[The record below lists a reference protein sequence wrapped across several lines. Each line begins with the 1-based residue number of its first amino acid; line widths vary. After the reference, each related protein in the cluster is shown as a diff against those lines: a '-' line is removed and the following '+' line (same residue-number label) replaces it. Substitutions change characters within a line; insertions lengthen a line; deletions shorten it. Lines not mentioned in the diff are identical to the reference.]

1 MEDLTGRQFGPY
13 QIIAPLGEG
22 GMAAVYKA
30 YQPAMERY
38 VALKILPRTFAD
50 NPLFIARFKREA
62 KLLAQLQHPHI
73 LPVFDYG
80 QAEGYTYLVMPFVQS
95 GTLTDSLT
103 GKPLPL
109 QRIRQV
115 VTQIGEAL
123 SYAHARGLIHRD
135 VKPSNVLI
143 DESGNCL
150 LADFGLAHVT
160 EDSVNLT
167 SSGTILGTPAY
178 MSPEQGS
185 GQKVDAR
192 SDLYSLGIIFYEM
205 ATGRVPYRAETP
217 IAVIFK
223 HIQDPL
229 PPSRTLNPELPEAVE
244 LAIQKALA
252 KSPQDRYQSADELI
266 EALESAIP
274 NAPAVSNQHQG
285 AKTQIQP
292 LTGKPK
298 PQEAGRWVWG
308 ALGLVT
314 LCLILIAAPL
324 AVFGFGSK
332 LMNQEQTNTPIVPPS
347 EVIPTQEFPIQ
358 PTNELVPDWEAIGGS
373 WTGPDNDG
381 LIYGR
386 TASFDG
392 DALYLFKEKYSDF
405 TFAANVQALTR
416 EASLAIR
423 MSDDGKNGYLIIF
436 IPRGS
441 EGGNPGLFLA
451 KRVQGDH
458 TFSEFFAA
466 DYARGEWVQLLVE
479 AKGTQILVSLNGN
492 QVIEYND
499 ADNPFITGRLG
510 FRCYGEPTAPCE
522 ANFSDLYLAH

>member
-1 MEDLTGRQFGPY
+1 MEDLTGRQFGSY

-38 VALKILPRTFAD
+38 VALKVLPRAFAD

-80 QAEGYTYLVMPFVQS
+80 QADGYSYLVMPFIQS

-103 GKPLPL
+103 GVPAPLP
-109 QRIRQV
+109 RIRQV
-115 VTQIGEAL
+115 ITQIGEAL
-123 SYAHARGLIHRD
+123 NYAHARGSVHRD

-150 LADFGLAHVT
+150 LADFGLARMT

-192 SDLYSLGIIFYEM
+192 SDIYSLGIIFYEM
-205 ATGRVPYRAETP
+205 ATGRVPYKAETP

-223 HIQDPL
+223 HIRDPL
-229 PPSRTLNPELPEAVE
+229 PPARTLNPELPEAVE
-244 LAIQKALA
+244 LAIQKALS
-252 KSPQDRYQSADELI
+252 KSPEDRYQTAAELVQ
-266 EALESAIP
+266 AVQAAIP
-274 NAPAVSNQHQG
+274 NAPAAPTDHQG
-285 AKTQIQP
+285 VITPDQPPAGKTK
-292 LTGKPK
+292 LTG
-298 PQEAGRWVWG
+298 RWAWG
-308 ALGLVT
+308 VLGAAAV
-314 LCLILIAAPL
+314 CLIIAAVSL
-324 AVFGFGSK
+324 VSLSIGLNFI
-332 LMNQEQTNTPIVPPS
+332 NQDHPIIPPS
-347 EVIPTQEFPIQ
+347 KTMQSPQLTAL
-358 PTNELVPDWEAIGGS
+358 PTNDLVPDWQVIGGS
-373 WTGPDNDG
+373 WTGPDENG
-381 LIYGR
+381 LIHGK

-392 DALYLFKEKYSDF
+392 DALYLFKNAYSDF
-405 TFAANVQALTR
+405 TLSATVQPLTR

-423 MSDDGKNGYLIIF
+423 MSDDGKNGYLVIF
-436 IPRGS
+436 IPNGS
-441 EGGNPGLFLA
+441 KGGNPGLFLS

-458 TFSEFFAA
+458 TFPAFFAA
-466 DYARGEWVQLLVE
+466 DYALGERVQLTVK
-479 AKGTQILVSLNGN
+479 AQGSQITVFLNGDQAIN
-492 QVIEYND
+492 YKDVDHPYT
-499 ADNPFITGRLG
+499 TGRLG
-510 FRCYGEPTAPCE
+510 LRCYGEPTAPCE
-522 ANFSDLYLAH
+522 ANFSEFYLAH

>member
-1 MEDLTGRQFGPY
+1 MEDLTGKQFGPY

-38 VALKILPRTFAD
+38 VALKVLPRTFAE
-50 NPLFIARFKREA
+50 NPLFTARFKREA

-80 QAEGYTYLVMPFVQS
+80 QADGYTYLVMPFVQS

-109 QRIRQV
+109 PRIRQV
-115 VTQIGEAL
+115 ITQIGEAL
-123 SYAHARGLIHRD
+123 NYAHARGLIHRD

-160 EDSVNLT
+160 EDSMNLT

-205 ATGRVPYRAETP
+205 ATGRVPYKAETP

-229 PPSRTLNPELPEAVE
+229 PPSRTLNPDLPESVE
-244 LAIQKALA
+244 LAIQKALS
-252 KSPQDRYQSADELI
+252 KSPENRYQTAGDLVQ
-266 EALESAIP
+266 AVQSAI
-274 NAPAVSNQHQG
+274 ADTHTASNEHQG
-285 AKTQIQP
+285 TKTPTQP
-292 LTGKPK
+292 LVGKPK
-298 PQEAGRWVWG
+298 QTSRWTWG
-308 ALGLVT
+308 VLGLAAICLIIVAASFAALGVGLN
-314 LCLILIAAPL
+314 
-324 AVFGFGSK
+324 F
-332 LMNQEQTNTPIVPPS
+332 MNQDQTNNPITP
-347 EVIPTQEFPIQ
+347 PTGTMQSPQPTIQ
-358 PTNELVPDWEAIGGS
+358 PTNELVPDWEVIGGS
-373 WTGPDNDG
+373 WIGPDENG
-381 LIYGR
+381 LVYGK

-392 DALYLFKEKYSDF
+392 DALYLFKNTYSDF
-405 TFAANVQALTR
+405 TFSATVQALTR

-451 KRVQGDH
+451 KRIQGDH
-458 TFSEFFAA
+458 TFPAFFAA
-466 DYARGEWVQLLVE
+466 DYAIGEWVQLTVE
-479 AKGTQILVSLNGN
+479 AQGAQIIVFLNGD
-492 QVIEYND
+492 QVINYED
-499 ADNPFITGRLG
+499 VDNPFTAGRLG
-510 FRCYGEPTAPCE
+510 LRCYGEPTAPCE
-522 ANFSDLYLAH
+522 ANFSELYLAH